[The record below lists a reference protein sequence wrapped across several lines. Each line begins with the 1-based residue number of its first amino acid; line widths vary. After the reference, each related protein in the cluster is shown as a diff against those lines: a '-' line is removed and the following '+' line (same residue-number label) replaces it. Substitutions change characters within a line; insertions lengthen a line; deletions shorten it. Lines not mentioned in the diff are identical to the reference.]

1 MAKPK
6 NQLKDRVA
14 SFRINHT
21 VDTEIEDRIKG
32 KIVGCGCANKFYRK
46 LALDWHSGKL
56 TYLNPDDFK
65 TDPDVAA
72 AMAAADVRAAQTAQP
87 PAPKG

>member
-14 SFRINHT
+14 SFRINT
-21 VDTEIEDRIKG
+21 AIDAEIESKIVG
-32 KIVGCGCANKFYRK
+32 KIVGCSTANKFYRK
-46 LALDWHSGKL
+46 LAIDWHAGKL
-56 TYLNPDDFK
+56 VYTNPDDFRV
-65 TDPDVAA
+65 DPDVAA
-72 AMAAADVRAAQTAQP
+72 AMAASPAQP